1 MTSDEPLILVNGS
14 PEGVVSPLERGL
26 AFGDGVFRTLWMED
40 GQPVWWADQFAKLE
54 ADCHRLALPMPARSQ
69 WEQDIAWLAV
79 RRPDAVLKLTI
90 TRGPGP
96 RGYRPPDLAYPTR
109 IAVATPL
116 PGFSDPVA
124 ETGARLRV
132 CDLRLGHQ
140 PALAG
145 IKHLNRLENVLA
157 RMEWDDDGID
167 EGILLDGDGFV
178 ISGVMSN
185 LFIRRDGVWKT
196 PLLDRCGVAGVTR
209 HRLMQRLDVQE
220 ARIALAELMAADT
233 ILLSNSL
240 IRLRWVSALGERSW
254 SRPPDFDA
262 VLESLCSEG

>member
-1 MTSDEPLILVNGS
+1 MSSSEPLILINGS
-14 PEGVVSPLERGL
+14 PEAVVSPLERGL
-26 AFGDGVFRTLWMED
+26 AFGDGVFRTLRMEG
-40 GQPVWWADQFAKLE
+40 GQPVWWAEQFAKLD
-54 ADCHRLALPMPARSQ
+54 ADCHRLSLSMPERTL

-79 RRPDAVLKLTI
+79 RQPNAVLKLMV

-96 RGYRPPDLAYPTR
+96 RGYRLPDLLLPTR
-109 IAVATPL
+109 IAIASAL
-116 PGFSDPVA
+116 PDFFDPVA
-124 ETGARLRV
+124 ETGVRLRL

-145 IKHLNRLENVLA
+145 VKHLNRLENVLA
-157 RMEWDDDGID
+157 RMEWDDAGID
-167 EGILLDGDGFV
+167 EGILLDSEGLV

-185 LFIRRDGVWKT
+185 VFARRSGVWRT

-209 HRLMQRLDVQE
+209 GRLLHRLGAE
-220 ARIALAELMAADT
+220 EGRITLEELLAADT

-240 IRLRWVSALGERSW
+240 IRLRWVSALGERRW
-254 SRPPDFDA
+254 SRPPDYDA